1 MISTAHGALRAAI
14 LILIVG
20 GTTMAQAQ
28 GTTEDWK
35 VREEAAKA
43 RKGALDA
50 EAAAAE
56 AEVTRLIA
64 LKKLSDAQAPADPA
78 KTATADAVAAAKAAK
93 DVADA
98 KKAQADSELAAF
110 KAKIGEVPSSGIQG
124 SVAIGDKAGSM
135 ETALLAARATATASR
150 DIAKAVKTKVGA
162 NATVV
167 IFPAGESPDL
177 KGLREFRAVSELLKA
192 EIIVSMRNVS
202 AASND
207 NDNELPIAA
216 AGVAIDAVTKL
227 LGFFRSDFNVGGSEL
242 TADQGALAEAVSGQ
256 LRSPASGTNIPIVY
270 IFSLYYKYD
279 PASDAEFL
287 NKELKPLQQLH
298 SKAEEAQRT
307 GESRVASLNAD
318 AAKLTADSD
327 KKKKAKLIEKAGRL
341 QLTIDRLKKVIGL
354 YDAMIDRLA
363 GEGKMEALVRQFEIS
378 QRLAGKDTFVLTAK
392 MHKVG
397 GSHYV
402 EKNLWTTFGAMPF
415 KVMGGVIVSYS
426 LFESQTSQLL
436 ASELMPIHGGFETA
450 NSVGKRIAQPLP

>member
-78 KTATADAVAAAKAAK
+78 KTATADAVATAKAAK

-177 KGLREFRAVSELLKA
+177 KGLREFRAASELLKA

-202 AASND
+202 AAT

-270 IFSLYYKYD
+270 IFSIYYKHD

-287 NKELKPLQQLH
+287 N
-298 SKAEEAQRT
+298 
-307 GESRVASLNAD
+307 
-318 AAKLTADSD
+318 
-327 KKKKAKLIEKAGRL
+327 
-341 QLTIDRLKKVIGL
+341 
-354 YDAMIDRLA
+354 
-363 GEGKMEALVRQFEIS
+363 
-378 QRLAGKDTFVLTAK
+378 
-392 MHKVG
+392 
-397 GSHYV
+397 
-402 EKNLWTTFGAMPF
+402 
-415 KVMGGVIVSYS
+415 
-426 LFESQTSQLL
+426 
-436 ASELMPIHGGFETA
+436 
-450 NSVGKRIAQPLP
+450 

>member
-1 MISTAHGALRAAI
+1 MIRTACGALRALT

-28 GTTEDWK
+28 GTSEDWK
-35 VREEAAKA
+35 AREDAAKA

-56 AEVTRLIA
+56 AEVTRLTA

-124 SVAIGDKAGSM
+124 SVELGDKAGSM

-150 DIAKAVKTKVGA
+150 DIAKAVKTKIGA
-162 NATVV
+162 NATVF

-177 KGLREFRAVSELLKA
+177 KGLREFRAASELLKA
-192 EIIVSMRNVS
+192 EIIASMRNVS
-202 AASND
+202 AAS
-207 NDNELPIAA
+207 NELPIAA

-227 LGFFRSDFNVGGSEL
+227 LGFFRSDFKVGGSEL

-256 LRSPASGTNIPIVY
+256 LRSPASGTNVPVVY
-270 IFSLYYKYD
+270 IYSLYYKYD
-279 PASDAEFL
+279 PAFDAEFL
-287 NKELKPLQQLH
+287 SKELKPLQQLH
-298 SKAEEAQRT
+298 SQAGGVQRT
-307 GESRVASLNAD
+307 GETRVASLNAD

-327 KKKKAKLIEKAGRL
+327 KEKKAKMIEKAGRL

-354 YDAMIDRLA
+354 YDAMTDRLA

-450 NSVGKRIAQPLP
+450 NNVGQRIAQPLP